1 MDRELNWNSLSDEE
15 LARAVELL
23 ISPSDL
29 AIREVAILL
38 LESLDFT
45 PEEAKGYLD
54 SGCYLNDDKERLRIL

>member
-38 LESLDFT
+38 MV
-45 PEEAKGYLD
+45 
-54 SGCYLNDDKERLRIL
+54 